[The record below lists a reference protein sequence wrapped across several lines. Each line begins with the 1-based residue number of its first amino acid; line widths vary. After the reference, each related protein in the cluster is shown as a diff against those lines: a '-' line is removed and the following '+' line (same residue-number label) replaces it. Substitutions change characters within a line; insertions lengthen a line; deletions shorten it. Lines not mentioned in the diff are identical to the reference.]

1 MALAVLTNSVIG
13 MMETATVAQTPP
25 ARESKPMPSL
35 DKARVGF
42 KTRLKAVAQEPK
54 QPVDQPPVKVFRQVE
69 YVSPVGNLAA
79 YLTPDPRDKKKH
91 PAMIWI
97 TGGDC
102 NTIGEVWDQASREND
117 QNATAYRK
125 AGVVLMFPSLRGG
138 NTNPGPKEGFLGEVD
153 DIAAAAK
160 YLAQVPYVDPERIY
174 LGGHSTGGT
183 LVLLAAEQ
191 PNPFRGIFSFGP
203 ADAVNGYDPAD
214 LPFDTKDMKEVAVR
228 SPILWLHSVPNPTF
242 VFEGTVGGNLDS
254 LQKMAKQPHS
264 DRVHFY
270 EVPGA
275 THFSILAPINE
286 IIARK
291 IVADTPNRP
300 QAVGFTNQELA
311 KPFAR

>member
-1 MALAVLTNSVIG
+1 MVITIGVGGLMA
-13 MMETATVAQTPP
+13 TATVAQAPP
-25 ARESKPMPSL
+25 AAGAKPRPPL
-35 DKARVGF
+35 EQARAGF
-42 KTRLKAVAQEPK
+42 VTQLKAVAEQPK
-54 QPVDQPPVKVFRQVE
+54 QAVGRPPPQVFRQVE
-69 YVSPVGNLAA
+69 FASPVGNLAA

-91 PAMIWI
+91 PAIVWI

-102 NTIGEVWDQASREND
+102 NTIGTVWDQAKRDND

-125 AGVVLMFPSLRGG
+125 AGIVVMFPSLRGG
-138 NTNPGPKEGFLGEVD
+138 NTNPGRKEAFLGEVD

-160 YLAQVPYVDPERIY
+160 YLAQIPYVDPERIY

-203 ADAVNGYDPAD
+203 AHAVLGYDPAD
-214 LPFDTKDMKEVAVR
+214 LPFDTKNRNEVAVR

-242 VFEGTVGGNLDS
+242 VFEGTIDGNLDA
-254 LQKMAKQPHS
+254 LQRMARAPHS
-264 DRVHFY
+264 DRVHFH
-270 EVPGA
+270 EIPGA
-275 THFSILAPINE
+275 NHFSTLAPINE

-291 IVADTPNRP
+291 IVADTPARP
-300 QAVGFTNQELA
+300 QPVGFTDQELA